1 MILLGVIFLDEI
13 KKTIYMIYRKSA
25 GLNLYSSICSV
36 KKERILKELKEIKT
50 YIEKVEKSLK

>member
-1 MILLGVIFLDEI
+1 MDEI